1 MQRSVT
7 RGLAGVVCG
16 RRAKW
21 VVLAMWLVI
30 TAVLGV
36 GLGSQLT
43 DEESNEAS
51 SWLPESAESTKA
63 LNQIDVFQSEN
74 TFPTTMVY
82 ERTSGITAQDLA
94 AVRADIADFQSYNG
108 RTVSDIVGDDIPDGD
123 AVVTL
128 DGPIRGPIT
137 SPDGQAVQVEV
148 PVNAARTG

>member
-21 VVLAMWLVI
+21 IVLAIWLVI

-51 SWLPESAESTKA
+51 SWLPESAESTRA

-74 TFPTTMVY
+74 TFPTTIVY

-94 AVRADIADFQSYNG
+94 AVRADISRIDEKFL
-108 RTVSDIVGDDIPDGD
+108 RTALP
-123 AVVTL
+123 
-128 DGPIRGPIT
+128 
-137 SPDGQAVQVEV
+137 
-148 PVNAARTG
+148 